1 MTVVIDDPLIAGMAI
16 ARTLPLHESSRR
28 LRQLYPECPR
38 VYGVAVMSDLTRR
51 RWWPLHEA
59 LTTERL
65 GEMFRIGAGEMGSPV
80 AAAQQLAATMANVV
94 IGRVIP
100 LIALEGRAWDTGL
113 ENLWVHVDS
122 EGAIDWVGVVDPTLR
137 ALPDD
142 PFFRAREERQSRGAR
157 EERQSR
163 GAREERES
171 KGAREERE
179 SKGAREEQEGRR
191 AREKQEGR
199 RAREKQEGRRG
210 RADMGAACFAR
221 DGMVR
226 LPSEAALTTWVAH
239 RSHRALEPLFAS
251 IDDVSGGAISQASMW
266 HIAGAA
272 VVGAAT
278 HVPLL
283 ARSSEVKSMRRAQAV
298 LDSLVGFGLPVRG
311 GSRLRGGK
319 GLLN

>member
-1 MTVVIDDPLIAGMAI
+1 MTVVVDDPLIAGMAI

-28 LRQLYPECPR
+28 LRELYPECPR

-51 RWWPLHEA
+51 RWWPLNEA
-59 LTTERL
+59 LTTDRL
-65 GEMFRIGAGEMGSPV
+65 AEMFQIGALEMDSPV
-80 AAAQQLAATMANVV
+80 ASAQQLAATLAHVV

-100 LIALEGRAWDTGL
+100 LLVLEGRAWDTGL

-142 PFFRAREERQSRGAR
+142 AFFRARE
-157 EERQSR
+157 
-163 GAREERES
+163 
-171 KGAREERE
+171 
-179 SKGAREEQEGRR
+179 
-191 AREKQEGR
+191 
-199 RAREKQEGRRG
+199 
-210 RADMGAACFAR
+210 DGAARFAR

-239 RSHRALEPLFAS
+239 RSHRALQPLFGKIA
-251 IDDVSGGAISQASMW
+251 DVSGGAISMASMW
-266 HIAGAA
+266 HIVGGA

-283 ARSSEVKSMRRAQAV
+283 ARSSELTSMRRGQAV
-298 LDSLVGFGLPVRG
+298 LDALVGFGLPVRG
-311 GSRLRGGK
+311 GSRLREGK